1 MNETTNGKPHPHDD
15 NWITREFIEN
25 RQKFPPEGLIPY
37 AEKHIAWS
45 WDGTHIVASADSD
58 EELVEKVKGLGLNP
72 SRVVYAYVDRPDTL
86 CAGSGIDFCPD
97 YQPPTEEELLRQ
109 IDPKIRE
116 WLMTGRK

>member
-1 MNETTNGKPHPHDD
+1 MNEMTNSKPQPPDD

-58 EELVEKVKGLGLNP
+58 EELIEKVKAMGLNP
-72 SRVVYAYVDRPDTL
+72 SRVVYAYVESPYTF
-86 CAGSGIDFCPD
+86 CAGSGFDFCPE
-97 YQPPTEEELLRQ
+97 YQPDIEELLKQ
-109 IDPKIRE
+109 VDPKIRD
-116 WLMTGRK
+116 WLLAR